1 MARERVER
9 GADTSLAS
17 SQPSLSIAEIRQL
30 ITLMNGS
37 DIEEIAIER
46 ETDGLK
52 LTLRKP
58 APAAAPVGAAEGEF
72 DAYEPPEPSTTSNDS
87 QQLHVVEIAAPL
99 VGIFRASMQPA
110 GAPLV
115 AVGDVVREGQVVAA
129 IEALNVLNE
138 VEASGSG
145 RVHEILA
152 SDGQPV
158 EYGQPLLVIEPQR
171 M

>member
-9 GADTSLAS
+9 GADTSPAS

-58 APAAAPVGAAEGEF
+58 APASTSVVAAEGEF
-72 DAYEPPEPSTTSNDS
+72 DAYEPPEPSTTSSDS
-87 QQLHVVEIAAPL
+87 QQPHVVEIWWRWAMSCAR
-99 VGIFRASMQPA
+99 GK
-110 GAPLV
+110 
-115 AVGDVVREGQVVAA
+115 
-129 IEALNVLNE
+129 
-138 VEASGSG
+138 
-145 RVHEILA
+145 
-152 SDGQPV
+152 
-158 EYGQPLLVIEPQR
+158 
-171 M
+171 